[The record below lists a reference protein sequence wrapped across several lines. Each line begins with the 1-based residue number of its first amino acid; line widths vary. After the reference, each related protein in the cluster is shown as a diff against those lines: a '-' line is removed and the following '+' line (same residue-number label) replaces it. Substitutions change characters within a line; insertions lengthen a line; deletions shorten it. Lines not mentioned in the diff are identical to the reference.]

1 TLTLMYHIEAF
12 PYVDVT
18 VLIVAILLAA
28 ACAQHDTGYSAP
40 SDPKPAKYSFNYQVQ
55 NDPTKNDFGHQE
67 ARDGPDT
74 QGSYQ
79 VQLPDGRLQKVSYTV
94 SVDSGYVADVMYEG
108 EAQYQAES
116 TPGYA

>member
-1 TLTLMYHIEAF
+1 MA
-12 PYVDVT
+12 VKV
-18 VLIVAILLAA
+18 VIVAILLAVA
-28 ACAQHDTGYSAP
+28 YAQQDTGYSAP
-40 SDPKPAKYSFNYQVQ
+40 SEPKKLAKYNFNYQVQ
-55 NDPTKNDFGHQE
+55 DDPTKNDFGHQE

-108 EAQYQAES
+108 EAQYPAEG

>member
-1 TLTLMYHIEAF
+1 M
-12 PYVDVT
+12 PQ
-18 VLIVAILLAA
+18 VLVVAA
-28 ACAQHDTGYSAP
+28 AVAVAFGHPESAYSVP
-40 SDPKPAKYSFNYQVQ
+40 VDPEKPAKYSFNYQVQ
-55 NDPTKNDFGHQE
+55 DDASENDFGHQE

-108 EAQYQAES
+108 EPQYPADA
-116 TPGYA
+116 TAGYA

>member
-1 TLTLMYHIEAF
+1 MNIQVFVVA
-12 PYVDVT
+12 
-18 VLIVAILLAA
+18 VLVAA
-28 ACAQHDTGYSAP
+28 AVALPESAYSAP
-40 SDPKPAKYSFNYQVQ
+40 ADPENPAKYSFNYQVQ
-55 NDPTKNDFGHQE
+55 DDPTKNDFGHQE

-108 EAQYQAES
+108 EAQYPAEG
-116 TPGYA
+116 TAGHA

>member
-1 TLTLMYHIEAF
+1 F
-12 PYVDVT
+12 Q

>member
-1 TLTLMYHIEAF
+1 MNIQVF
-12 PYVDVT
+12 
-18 VLIVAILLAA
+18 IVAALVAVALARPESA
-28 ACAQHDTGYSAP
+28 YSVP
-40 SDPKPAKYSFNYQVQ
+40 VDPEKPAKYNYNYQVQ
-55 NDPTKNDFGHQE
+55 DDPTKNDFGHQE
-67 ARDGPDT
+67 ARDGPNT

-108 EAQYQAES
+108 EAQYPAEV

>member
-1 TLTLMYHIEAF
+1 MAVKVRF
-12 PYVDVT
+12 N
-18 VLIVAILLAA
+18 VLIMVVLLAVA
-28 ACAQHDTGYSAP
+28 YAHPDTGYSTP
-40 SDPKPAKYSFNYQVQ
+40 SEPEKPAKYSFNYQVQ
-55 NDPTKNDFGHQE
+55 DDASENDFGHQE

-108 EAQYQAES
+108 EPQYPADA
-116 TPGYA
+116 TAGYA